1 MVEWLVPAL
10 AASSLCV
17 SPSFARSF
25 AIRAPYTAPPVV
37 TALRDGLNLGAE
49 ACPSG
54 SIGDGEF
61 DPFAGPRLV
70 LRLIDMPR
78 FFSLMVRPPPA
89 PEETCLRNFAV
100 F

>member
-1 MVEWLVPAL
+1 
-10 AASSLCV
+10 
-17 SPSFARSF
+17 
-25 AIRAPYTAPPVV
+25 VV
-37 TALRDGLNLGAE
+37 TDLRDGLNLGAE
-49 ACPSG
+49 VCPSG
-54 SIGDGEF
+54 SIGDGEL
-61 DPFAGPRLV
+61 DPFAGPRSV

>member
-37 TALRDGLNLGAE
+37 TDLRDGLNLGAE
-49 ACPSG
+49 VCPSG

-61 DPFAGPRLV
+61 DPSAGPRSV

-78 FFSLMVRPPPA
+78 FFSLMVRPHQPPKKPA
-89 PEETCLRNFAV
+89 
-100 F
+100 